1 MSMNLFRFSRKK
13 KKDKCVYPRYS
24 IYMCTNISVEWK
36 GNGIGML
43 KTMVQIRQNLCSEC
57 NMWGKYSSVN
67 LHFLGLE

>member
-1 MSMNLFRFSRKK
+1 MDLFRFSRKK
-13 KKDKCVYPRYS
+13 KKTSVFILATQY
-24 IYMCTNISVEWK
+24 TNISVEWK

-57 NMWGKYSSVN
+57 NMWGKYSSDI